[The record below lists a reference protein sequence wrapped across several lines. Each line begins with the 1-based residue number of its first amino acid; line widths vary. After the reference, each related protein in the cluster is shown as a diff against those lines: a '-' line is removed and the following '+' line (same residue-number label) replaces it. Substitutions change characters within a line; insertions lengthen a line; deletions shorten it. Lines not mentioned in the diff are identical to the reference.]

1 MSVLVTQ
8 LCVILMLNV
17 ITLLDL
23 INAIVIQVMKEI
35 IQQTVQVNF
44 IFTDLLNIFF
54 ISDVDECLQPNT
66 CDQFAICNN
75 TEGSFECM
83 CIEGYT
89 GNGLNCSC
97 KIA

>member
-1 MSVLVTQ
+1 MNVMATQ

-17 ITLLDL
+17 IIQLDL
-23 INAIVIQVMKEI
+23 INVIVIQVMKEI
-35 IQQTVQVNF
+35 IQQNVQVNLF
-44 IFTDLLNIFF
+44 LNELLNIFS

-66 CDQFAICNN
+66 CNQFGICNN

-89 GNGLNCSC
+89 GDGLNCSC